1 MKTRILVIDD
11 EQPYRDRLVRAFQ
24 ARGHDARAAA
34 DGPSAL
40 NILSEFVPERAVLD
54 LKMPGQGG
62 LVVLKEL
69 LSELP
74 DLKVILLT
82 GYGSIASA
90 LEAVRNGAIDYLTK
104 PADADQILVAFD
116 KPGGVTDSNEPP
128 HEVPTLDRVEWEHIQ
143 RVLSECSGNISE
155 AARRLNLHR
164 RTLQRKLDKYPPLH

>member
-24 ARGHDARAAA
+24 SRGHDARAAE

-40 NILSEFVPERAVLD
+40 KTLSEFVPERAVLD
-54 LKMPGQGG
+54 LKMPGPGG
-62 LVVLKEL
+62 LTVLKEL

-104 PADADQILVAFD
+104 PADADQILAAFD
-116 KPGGVTDSNEPP
+116 KPGGVTDHTESP
-128 HEVPTLDRVEWEHIQ
+128 HEIPTLDRVEWEHIQ

>member
-24 ARGHDARAAA
+24 SRGHDARAAE

-40 NILSEFVPERAVLD
+40 KTLSEFVPERAVLD
-54 LKMPGQGG
+54 LKMPGPGG
-62 LVVLKEL
+62 LTVLKEL

-104 PADADQILVAFD
+104 PADADQILAAFD
-116 KPGGVTDSNEPP
+116 KPGGVTDDTESP
-128 HEVPTLDRVEWEHIQ
+128 HEIPTLDRVEWEHIQ